1 MVDDPQPMSN
11 MAASAVFTIKIV
23 LKKMV
28 WACVQI
34 YHEDCKSE
42 VQISMSEMPTVKS
55 EFRGLMYEDTSR
67 RMYGDH
73 DPQALII
80 I

>member
-1 MVDDPQPMSN
+1 MCT
-11 MAASAVFTIKIV
+11 TIGR
-23 LKKMV
+23 
-28 WACVQI
+28 
-34 YHEDCKSE
+34 EECKSE
-42 VQISMSEMPTVKS
+42 VEISMSEMPTVKS

-67 RMYGDH
+67 PMYGDH